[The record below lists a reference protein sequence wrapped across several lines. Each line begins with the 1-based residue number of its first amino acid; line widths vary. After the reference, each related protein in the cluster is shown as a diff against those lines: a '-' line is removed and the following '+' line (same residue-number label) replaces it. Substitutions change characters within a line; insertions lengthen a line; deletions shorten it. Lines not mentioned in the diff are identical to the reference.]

1 MKRSLTKSIMI
12 ISRCTAL
19 YRDKYLSEYGLSGYQ
34 APYLPAVCNHPGITQ
49 DQIAQELHVNRSSV
63 TRQLTL
69 LEENGYIT
77 RKRRETDRR
86 AVEVY
91 PTEKGLAILPTVR
104 ESFHSWW
111 QKLTDGLSAEQLEL
125 LETLLDTLSRKAEE
139 IG

>member
-63 TRQLTL
+63 TRQLIL

-77 RKRRETDRR
+77 RKRSETDRR

-104 ESFHSWW
+104 ESFHSWR